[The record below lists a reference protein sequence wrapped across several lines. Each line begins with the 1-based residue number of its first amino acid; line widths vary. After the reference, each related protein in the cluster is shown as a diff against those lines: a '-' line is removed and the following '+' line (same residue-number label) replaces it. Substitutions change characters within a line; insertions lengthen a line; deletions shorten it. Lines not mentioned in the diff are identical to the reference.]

1 VTKRFCRVQLR
12 TTDVASARAFY
23 AAVLGDGVATDIVPL
38 PDEAAARGAPPH
50 WLGHIGVD
58 DVDASARAFVERRA
72 ARPRPWP
79 RPAVS
84 S

>member
-38 PDEAAARGAPPH
+38 PD
-50 WLGHIGVD
+50 
-58 DVDASARAFVERRA
+58 
-72 ARPRPWP
+72 
-79 RPAVS
+79 
-84 S
+84 